1 MLVDFKLPDLGENI
15 DSGDVVR
22 VMVKVGDEIKTEQS
36 LLELETGKAVV
47 EVPSTTAGRVAAI
60 LCKDGD
66 KVSVGQSLFQ
76 IETDLTA
83 DISKVQA
90 APAPEQAA
98 ATAPETPR
106 PKPERAAP
114 ATDHVSPQFKQPAPS
129 VPATAISD
137 GGTRAALEIPA
148 SPMIR
153 RMARE
158 QGIDLTRIKG
168 SGPGGRITE
177 EDLKTSRP
185 PRPIAAT
192 MIPGAKLPDFSAWG
206 KTERKRMTSV
216 REATAE
222 HLTHAWT
229 TIPQVT
235 QYDHADITELD
246 VLRRRYASNVEAMG
260 GRLTVTAVLVKVVAS
275 ALRQFPRFNTS
286 VDMEAREIITKDYVN
301 VGVAVNTERGLLVPV
316 IRDADKKNI
325 LELAV
330 ELAQATKKAHNR
342 ELKPQDLEGGTF
354 SITNLGTIGGTHF
367 TPIINWP
374 EVAILGISRAAME
387 PIWKEDRFV
396 PRLALPLSLSYDH
409 RVIDGADGARFLRWI
424 CEALEQPF
432 FLALE
437 G

>member
-1 MLVDFKLPDLGENI
+1 
-15 DSGDVVR
+15 
-22 VMVKVGDEIKTEQS
+22 VMVKVGEEIKSEQS
-36 LLELETGKAVV
+36 LIELETGKAVV
-47 EVPSTTAGRVAAI
+47 EVPSNTAGRVAAV

-66 KVSVGQSLFQ
+66 KVSVGQPLFR
-76 IETDLTA
+76 IETDLKA
-83 DISKVQA
+83 DISKVEATSPPPAEEQKA
-90 APAPEQAA
+90 APAP
-98 ATAPETPR
+98 
-106 PKPERAAP
+106 KPEPAAP
-114 ATDHVSPQFKQPAPS
+114 AADHVSPQFKQPAPS
-129 VPATAISD
+129 VPAPAVSD
-137 GGTRAALEIPA
+137 GGAGAAMEIPA

-158 QGIDLTRIKG
+158 QGIDLAKIRG
-168 SGPGGRITE
+168 SGPGGRIIE
-177 EDLKTSRP
+177 EDLKTARP
-185 PRPIAAT
+185 PRPIAPT
-192 MIPGAKLPDFSAWG
+192 MMPGARLPDFSAWG
-206 KTERKRMTSV
+206 KVERKRMTAV

-246 VLRRRYASNVEAMG
+246 VLRRRYASNVETMG
-260 GRLTVTAVLVKVVAS
+260 GKLTVTAVLVKVVAS

-316 IRDADKKNI
+316 IKDADKKNI

-330 ELAQATKKAHNR
+330 ELAKLTTKAHNR

-354 SITNLGTIGGTHF
+354 SITNLGAIGGTHF

-387 PIWKEDRFV
+387 PTWKEDRFV
-396 PRLALPLSLSYDH
+396 PRLGLPLSLSYDH
-409 RVIDGADGARFLRWI
+409 RVIDGADGARFLRWL